1 MRNLTATKINFS
13 LLFLLGA
20 VLAVKFVVIPLIIG
34 PDDGNTAPHAETSPS
49 VSRVSVPSGVVT
61 LVGGARS
68 ADGVAVGYPHS
79 MVGAISAAS
88 TYLDAAASTLDPDYA
103 ASVMRVAGANAALPA
118 DLAASTATL
127 RGDLQLPTTGP
138 LASPIA
144 FQTVSEMYQLRDAT
158 ADHVLVLL
166 LTESTF
172 VNAHGGMAQT
182 TGVFP
187 VAMQWAD
194 GDWKLASVGGGASY
208 ASLTATPFT
217 QAAAG
222 QGWFALVA
230 ARGGAS

>member
-1 MRNLTATKINFS
+1 MRNLIATKINF
-13 LLFLLGA
+13 LVLFLLGA

-34 PDDGNTAPHAETSPS
+34 PDSEQTAPHAEASPS
-49 VSRVSVPSGVVT
+49 VSHVPVPSGAVT

-68 ADGVAVGYPHS
+68 ADGIAVGYPHT

-103 ASVMRVAGANAALPA
+103 ASVMRVAGANTALPA
-118 DLAASTATL
+118 DLATSTVTL

-172 VNAHGGMAQT
+172 VNARGGMAQT
-182 TGVFP
+182 AGVFP
-187 VAMQWAD
+187 AGMQWAD

-230 ARGGAS
+230 AKGGAS

>member
-1 MRNLTATKINFS
+1 MRNLSATKINLS

-20 VLAVKFVVIPLIIG
+20 VLAVKFVLIPLIIG
-34 PDDGNTAPHAETSPS
+34 PDGEQTAPHSEASPS
-49 VSRVSVPSGVVT
+49 VSHMSVPSGAVT

-68 ADGVAVGYPHS
+68 ADGVAVGYPHT
-79 MVGAISAAS
+79 MIGAISAAS

-118 DLAASTATL
+118 DLAASTVAL

-138 LASPIA
+138 LASPIS
-144 FQTVSEMYQLRDAT
+144 FQTVSEMYQLRDAA

-172 VNAHGGMAQT
+172 VNARGGMAQT

-187 VAMQWAD
+187 VGMQWIA
-194 GDWKLASVGGGASY
+194 GDWKLASVGGTANY
-208 ASLTATPFT
+208 ANLTATPYT
-217 QAAAG
+217 QAAAS
-222 QGWFALVA
+222 QGWFALVPA
-230 ARGGAS
+230 TGGAS